1 MANEILNS
9 LKDILKDV
17 APNPQMDPAK
27 IKVPVG
33 VSESSGLSESWKETD
48 LGTIARPQESQEV
61 PDTDLADRLLEGSE
75 TPETESIESPLE
87 GKMQSP
93 ETNRLEEIQEVS
105 PYSDEIN
112 EYANSPEEIEH
123 YKSKHL
129 EESNVN
135 GRTCLVHPDID
146 PDIKDSMGRTNV
158 ERMKSG
164 LAPLDENGKPF
175 ELHHIGQEPD
185 SPLAELKQEEH
196 RGQGVYKTLH
206 EKSESSVEHGS
217 GWQKTTADHWR
228 TRASDFE

>member
-9 LKDILKDV
+9 LKDALKDV
-17 APNPQMDPAK
+17 KPNPQMDPAK
-27 IKVPVG
+27 IKVPDG

-48 LGTIARPQESQEV
+48 LGTITRPQESHEV
-61 PDTDLADRLLEGSE
+61 PDKDLADKLFGGSE
-75 TPETESIESPLE
+75 APETEPIESPLE
-87 GKMQSP
+87 EGIQSQ
-93 ETNRLEEIQEVS
+93 ETNRMEEIQEVS

-123 YKSKHL
+123 YKSVGL
-129 EESNVN
+129 EENEIN
-135 GRTCLVHPDID
+135 GKPCLTHPDID